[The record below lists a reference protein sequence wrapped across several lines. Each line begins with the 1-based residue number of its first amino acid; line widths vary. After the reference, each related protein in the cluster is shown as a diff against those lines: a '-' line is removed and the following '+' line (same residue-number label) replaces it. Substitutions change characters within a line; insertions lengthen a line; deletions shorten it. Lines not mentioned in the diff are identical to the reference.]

1 MNLENFPVERYREIV
16 RELKIERDYLV
27 AKRRARFKANLPYR
41 VWFWMM
47 ILFALYLAS
56 PF

>member
-1 MNLENFPVERYREIV
+1 MNEFPIEKYPEIL
-16 RELKIERDYLV
+16 RDLKIERDYLV
-27 AKRRARFKANLPYR
+27 AKRRARFKARLPYR
-41 VWFWMM
+41 VWFWLM

>member
-1 MNLENFPVERYREIV
+1 MNWENFPVERYREIV
-16 RELKIERDYLV
+16 NELKIERDYLV